1 MSVSGNQGNQRRF
14 NVNWEDIRESQAED
28 VVETFPENDDQRT
41 EGDEEL
47 QEKDMMG
54 GEAEHI
60 VERQNGQTPEPVERD
75 FTIRHMGNI
84 SEHPTAEEV
93 KQINTAENNEVAEVE
108 LKFSNYSGTSDVD
121 VGAVEKED
129 VTGIV
134 RSIDEMIENFDLVE
148 NVTAETNPDDDVV
161 FRRQGHLTSMMMR
174 GSGKDFDW
182 DKAEQGIYPGTEMI
196 SGAPRYFAFDDT
208 YDGVMQVAGTGS
220 LQVTMRP
227 KIYEEHEGDADA
239 WIRDFSGGGERIGM
253 HAVSPLIY
261 GPFQASPVID
271 EVLPEGKSADEAC
284 EEDFRKVIETL
295 NGRDKAYGQGFQNE
309 HDSKGKGKDQ
319 GEYVTENSKAAYSP
333 ELAEIQDMEDQVDF
347 PADSEWTFSA
357 PTPAGK
363 MKVVEEGETYD
374 PEAEYDTL
382 ADATFLDE
390 EENGLIRVGHE
401 DWDLP
406 DGRNVIKT
414 NEFPEHE
421 RFEGTVYVVDDEGNR
436 EKKRV
441 VVDYQD
447 EEIFPDMD
455 EESFKDTAKGHYTAD
470 ATAVWQSWRMRP
482 GMPAIEY
489 RDMCNNPFRDA
500 GMATQVGAFRRW
512 REIQD
517 FAEDELGL
525 RETDAQKLRIG
536 VNGMD
541 ADHENDPDYLDNVG
555 LNYTINEEEDI
566 TLQDAWL
573 GNGLETG
580 LLDIISEG
588 VEEMTD
594 DSMDAYSVEDY
605 RDTMEG
611 LVENGLTPGEMM
623 AKQQGVDLN
632 GEILYDEDDIFVG
645 EGSDQYRAS

>member
-1 MSVSGNQGNQRRF
+1 
-14 NVNWEDIRESQAED
+14 
-28 VVETFPENDDQRT
+28 
-41 EGDEEL
+41 
-47 QEKDMMG
+47 
-54 GEAEHI
+54 
-60 VERQNGQTPEPVERD
+60 
-75 FTIRHMGNI
+75 
-84 SEHPTAEEV
+84 
-93 KQINTAENNEVAEVE
+93 
-108 LKFSNYSGTSDVD
+108 
-121 VGAVEKED
+121 
-129 VTGIV
+129 
-134 RSIDEMIENFDLVE
+134 
-148 NVTAETNPDDDVV
+148 
-161 FRRQGHLTSMMMR
+161 
-174 GSGKDFDW
+174 
-182 DKAEQGIYPGTEMI
+182 
-196 SGAPRYFAFDDT
+196 
-208 YDGVMQVAGTGS
+208 
-220 LQVTMRP
+220 
-227 KIYEEHEGDADA
+227 
-239 WIRDFSGGGERIGM
+239 
-253 HAVSPLIY
+253 
-261 GPFQASPVID
+261 
-271 EVLPEGKSADEAC
+271 
-284 EEDFRKVIETL
+284 VIETL

>member
-75 FTIRHMGNI
+75 FTIQHMGNI

-227 KIYEEHEGDADA
+227 KIYEEHEGDPDK
-239 WIRDFSGGGERIGM
+239 WIRDFSGGEERIGM

-271 EVLPEGKSADEAC
+271 EVLPEGTSADEAG

-525 RETDAQKLRIG
+525 RESDARDLRLG

-541 ADHENDPDYLDNVG
+541 ADHENDPEYLDNAG
-555 LNYTINEEEDI
+555 MDYTINDDEDI

>member
-1 MSVSGNQGNQRRF
+1 MSKTGKQENKRRF
-14 NVNWEDIRESQAED
+14 NVDWDDIRKSQAED
-28 VVETFPENDDQRT
+28 VVETFPEHDEQRAT
-41 EGDEEL
+41 DGEDL

-54 GEAEHI
+54 AEAEHI
-60 VERQNGQTPEPVERD
+60 AERENGGTPEPVSTE
-75 FTIRHMGNI
+75 FTQKHMEAI
-84 SEHPTAEEV
+84 SEHDTASEV
-93 KQINTAENNEVAEVE
+93 NEINTADNGEIANVE
-108 LKFSNYSGTSDVD
+108 LEFENGQTGVSDVD

-129 VTGIV
+129 VTGLV
-134 RSIDEMIENFDLVE
+134 RSIDEIIENLDRVE
-148 NVTAETNPDDDVV
+148 EVTAETNPEDDVV
-161 FRRQGHLTSMMMR
+161 FRRQGHLTSMMVR
-174 GSGKDFDW
+174 GSGEDFDW
-182 DKAEQGIYPGTEMI
+182 DKAEAGIYPGPEMI

-220 LQVTMRP
+220 IQVSMRP
-227 KIYEEHEGDADA
+227 KIYEDHEGDPDA
-239 WIRDFSGGGERIGM
+239 WVRDFSGGGERIGM
-253 HAVSPLIY
+253 HALSPLIY
-261 GPFQASPVID
+261 GPFQGSPVID
-271 EVLPEGKSADEAC
+271 QVLPEGVSAEEAE
-284 EEDFRKVIETL
+284 EEDFEKVIETL

-309 HDSKGKGKDQ
+309 HDSKGKGKDE

-357 PTPAGK
+357 PTEAGK

-374 PEAEYDTL
+374 PEADYDTL
-382 ADATFLDE
+382 ADDTFLGE
-390 EENGLIRVGHE
+390 EEIGLIRVGHE

-414 NEFPEHE
+414 NELPEHE

-447 EEIFPDMD
+447 EEMFPDMD
-455 EESFKDTAKGHYTAD
+455 DEEFTETAKGHYNAD
-470 ATAVWQSWRMRP
+470 ATAVWESWRMRP
-482 GMPAIEY
+482 NMPAFEY

-500 GMATQVGAFRRW
+500 GIATQVGAFRKW
-512 REIQD
+512 REIQE

-525 RETDAQKLRIG
+525 RESDAQRLRLG

-555 LNYTINEEEDI
+555 MNYTINEEEDI

-573 GNGLETG
+573 GTGMETG
-580 LLDIISEG
+580 LLDIISDG
-588 VEEMTD
+588 VGEMTE

-605 RDTMEG
+605 RETMEE
-611 LVENGLTPGEMM
+611 LVGNGLTPGEMM
-623 AKQQGVDLN
+623 AKEKGVGVD
-632 GEILYDEDDIFVG
+632 GEVLYDDEDMVVG
-645 EGSDQYRAS
+645 GSDQYPAS